1 VRQRIELLMSRRARE
16 DGGFTLIELLIT
28 IVVMGIIIVPLSG
41 LVLSY
46 FKDTT
51 ATSARLYESHDAQIA
66 ATYFAQDVA
75 SVGTRV
81 SAAPD
86 SLLAQ
91 SVWTNVTNGSQTS
104 PCGSTGTALVL
115 LAWDDVPTIGTTT
128 LGYDRV
134 AYTLQVVSGATQ
146 LHRIACRGSATIIS
160 DTVVAREVDATV
172 PPSIACN
179 VSCTGSGASVPQKI
193 SLTLSLKAPGD
204 TSTDYVVTLT
214 GQRRTT

>member
-1 VRQRIELLMSRRARE
+1 MRNRAR
-16 DGGFTLIELLIT
+16 DDSGFTLIELLIT
-28 IVVMGIIIVPLSG
+28 IVVMGIITVPLSG

-66 ATYFAQDVA
+66 TSYFAQDVA

-81 SAAPD
+81 STAPD

-91 SVWTNVTNGSQTS
+91 SVWTNVANGTQTY

-115 LAWDDVPTIGTTT
+115 MVWDDVPSAGTIT

-134 AYTLQVVSGATQ
+134 AYTLRVVSGETQ
-146 LHRIACRGSATIIS
+146 LHRIACLGSATIVS
-160 DTVVAREVDATV
+160 DTVVAHEVDTAV

-179 VSCTGSGASVPQKI
+179 VSCTGVGVSVPKTI
-193 SLTLSLKAPGD
+193 SLTLSLKAPG
-204 TSTDYVVTLT
+204 TTTADYVVTLT
-214 GQRRTT
+214 GQRRST